1 MAMTEFG
8 PNHPLSVRLW
18 AKRLFVESIR
28 ETFIDRFIANIE
40 DTDIGEAVT
49 KLNQDQ
55 LALESSFRVF
65 SQLNSLSLLNFI

>member
-1 MAMTEFG
+1 MRTIEEAQFRHE
-8 PNHPLSVRLW
+8 NELS
-18 AKRLFVESIR
+18 
-28 ETFIDRFIANIE
+28 FIDRFIANIE